1 MSRRGS
7 GAVQR
12 EWVRCSSASPVVLN
26 NAARVE
32 EKRPTSSL
40 NGRHRLGVA
49 VSWRLILAHLTGE
62 SQTPDRRC
70 GEGQQGARVA
80 GTRGTVVRPSRW
92 GSLSGEGGRTRP
104 RCWVERRRLSFQ
116 QSICHCRPTAYL
128 KMNRGIK
135 TASRFIAELLIA
147 NASNMNH
154 FKPIK
159 WLFCYIPAHM
169 MPLRCFCWI

>member
-26 NAARVE
+26 NAAREE

-40 NGRHRLGVA
+40 NGRHRSGVA
-49 VSWRLILAHLTGE
+49 VSRRLILAHLTGE
-62 SQTPDRRC
+62 PGTPDRRG
-70 GEGQQGARVA
+70 GEGQEVH
-80 GTRGTVVRPSRW
+80 GTVVRPSRW

-104 RCWVERRRLSFQ
+104 RCWVECRKPSFQ

-128 KMNRGIK
+128 KRNRGIK
-135 TASRFIAELLIA
+135 TASHFIADFLIA
-147 NASNMNH
+147 NASNI
-154 FKPIK
+154 FISDK
-159 WLFCYIPAHM
+159 YE
-169 MPLRCFCWI
+169 PL